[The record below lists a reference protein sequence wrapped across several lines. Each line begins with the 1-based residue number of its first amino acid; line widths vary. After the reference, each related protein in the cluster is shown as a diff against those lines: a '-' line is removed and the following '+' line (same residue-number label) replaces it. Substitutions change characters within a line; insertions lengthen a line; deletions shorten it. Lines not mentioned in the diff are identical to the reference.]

1 MGPTA
6 SGKTDVAV
14 ELCAR
19 YPFDLISVDSA
30 LVYRG
35 MDIGT
40 AKPDA
45 ETLRKAPHRLVD
57 ILQPE
62 ERYSAGD
69 FVRDAQREMQAVFA
83 AGRIPLLTG
92 GTMMYFRALTGG
104 MAELPAADQAVRD
117 AIDAEAEVHGW
128 PAVHARLQEV
138 DPESAARINANDSQ
152 RIQRALEVFE
162 ISGRSLTEWQQS
174 SSSGIAACG
183 SEFVKIALQIPERTV
198 LHERIEQRL
207 EIMFD
212 SGFVDEMAQLMDAN
226 QPDALL
232 VKAYLHVLGGQY
244 EEALEIAERAASR
257 NPNNADAHNVLA
269 IVQNYSGDPE
279 AALIASR
286 HAIKLSP
293 RMSYNLLELGHAS
306 CLLGHYEDALVALRQ
321 LLADR
326 PYWQS
331 ARALIVVAFVGLGRM
346 KEAREQAQEMLKINP
361 GFSLASW
368 SEMQPYKRASDLE
381 LYMDNLR
388 RGGLPE

>member
-1 MGPTA
+1 M
-6 SGKTDVAV
+6 K
-14 ELCAR
+14 
-19 YPFDLISVDSA
+19 
-30 LVYRG
+30 
-35 MDIGT
+35 
-40 AKPDA
+40 
-45 ETLRKAPHRLVD
+45 
-57 ILQPE
+57 
-62 ERYSAGD
+62 
-69 FVRDAQREMQAVFA
+69 
-83 AGRIPLLTG
+83 
-92 GTMMYFRALTGG
+92 RAL
-104 MAELPAADQAVRD
+104 
-117 AIDAEAEVHGW
+117 
-128 PAVHARLQEV
+128 
-138 DPESAARINANDSQ
+138 
-152 RIQRALEVFE
+152 
-162 ISGRSLTEWQQS
+162 SL
-174 SSSGIAACG
+174 
-183 SEFVKIALQIPERTV
+183 
-198 LHERIEQRL
+198 
-207 EIMFD
+207 
-212 SGFVDEMAQLMDAN
+212 DAN